1 MISWALMANYST
13 LGHSK
18 TLGKMQISNFS
29 TLANTLAPTC
39 P

>member
-18 TLGKMQISNFS
+18 TLEKMQFPNFS
-29 TLANTLAPTC
+29 TLAEARGLRA
-39 P
+39 